1 MTTGTAEMGMR
12 PRRPARLPPD
22 HPPVLLV
29 VVDTEEEFDW
39 AGGFSREHTSVTAMS
54 SVDRAQSVAEE
65 FDITPTYVVDYP
77 VANQP
82 EGSEPL
88 RALAAAGR
96 ASIGAHLHPWVSPPF
111 EETLGAS
118 NSFPGNLPDHL
129 EAAKLGSTVEAIER
143 NIGVRPLIYQAGRYG
158 IGPNTDRILEELG
171 FELDFS
177 VSPPFDYRSE
187 GGPDFSR
194 FDAGPY
200 WFGSERRL
208 LGLPLTGAFVGFA
221 GSASR
226 DMYRLATSAPG
237 MALHAP
243 GALARLGAVERMRLS
258 PEGYTLDDNVRL
270 TRALLKRGIGSFVL
284 SFHSPSM
291 KPGCTP
297 YVRSEADLDALLDR
311 LRGYFEWFL
320 RELGGITLTPLQ
332 LRDRLVAGDAAA

>member
-1 MTTGTAEMGMR
+1 MR
-12 PRRPARLPPD
+12 PRREAELPPD

-39 AGGFSREHTSVTAMS
+39 SGGFSREHTEVTAMG
-54 SVDRAQSVAEE
+54 SVDRAQHLAEE

-77 VANQP
+77 VANQA

-111 EETLGAS
+111 DEALGAS

-129 EAAKLGSTVEAIER
+129 VTAKLRSTVEAIEQ

-171 FELDFS
+171 FEVDFS
-177 VSPPFDYRSE
+177 VSPPFDYRAE
-187 GGPDFSR
+187 GGPDFSG
-194 FDAGPY
+194 FGAGPY
-200 WFGSERRL
+200 WFGAERTL
-208 LGLPLTGAFVGFA
+208 LGLPLTGAFLGFA

-226 DMYRLATSAPG
+226 SMYRMATSPPLMAMRAPG
-237 MALHAP
+237 VLS
-243 GALARLGAVERMRLS
+243 RLGAVERMRLS
-258 PEGYTLDDNVRL
+258 PEGYTLNDNLRL
-270 TRALLKRGIGSFVL
+270 TRALRKQGLGTFVL

-297 YVRSEADLDALLDR
+297 YVRSQSDLDALLER
-311 LRGYFEWFL
+311 LRRYFDWFL
-320 RELGGITLTPLQ
+320 NELGGITLTPLQ
-332 LRDRLVAGDAAA
+332 LRERLAVMAS